1 MQLTKLT
8 ALSPL
13 DGRYADKIEELRPI
27 FSEYGLM
34 RTRLFVEIHWLK
46 ALAMEPTIQEIT
58 KFSSATEQFLD
69 AIWQNF
75 SEQDALQVKEIE
87 KTTRH
92 DLKAVEYFLKEKC
105 SNLPELA
112 NTKEFIHFACTS
124 DDTNNLVYG
133 LMLKA
138 AREDCLLPQITN
150 SIEILRKLAHE
161 YAAQPMLARTH
172 GQPASPT
179 TIGKEF
185 ANFVARLQQIAQKVS
200 QTAIIGKCN
209 GAVGNFS
216 AHMIAYPEV
225 NWRELTHQFVTSLGL
240 QYTEY
245 STQIEPHDNIAEL
258 CNNLAQF
265 NTVLIDLAR
274 DIWGYVSLGYLQ
286 QKANNLE
293 VGSSV
298 MPHKINPIDFENAE
312 GNLGI
317 ANALLRHF
325 SEKLPISRWQRDLSD
340 STVLR
345 NLGAAFGY
353 SLLAYKMLLQ
363 GLEKI
368 TVANEFLDKELMQH
382 WEVLA
387 EAIQTVMRRY
397 GIEKPYEQLK
407 ALTRGKNVTKDL
419 LHTFIKDSQLPDE
432 VKEKLLQLSPVDYLG
447 LAKELA
453 EKI

>member
-8 ALSPL
+8 SLSPL
-13 DGRYADKIEELRPI
+13 DGRYADQIEELRPI

-46 ALAMEPTIQEIT
+46 ALATESAIQEIT
-58 KFSSATEQFLD
+58 KFNPATEQFLD

-75 SEQDALQVKEIE
+75 SEQDALQIKEIE
-87 KTTRH
+87 KTTHH

-105 SNLPELA
+105 SKSPELA
-112 NTKEFIHFACTS
+112 KTKEFIHFACTS
-124 DDTNNLVYG
+124 DDTNNLAYG

-138 AREDCLLPQITN
+138 AREECLLPQMT
-150 SIEILRKLAHE
+150 SLIELLRQLALQ

-185 ANFVARLQQIAQKVS
+185 ANFVARLKQISQKIS
-200 QTAIIGKCN
+200 QTAISGKCN
-209 GAVGNFS
+209 GAVGNFG
-216 AHMIAYPEV
+216 AHIIAYPEV
-225 NWRELTHQFVTSLGL
+225 NWRKFTYDFVTTLGL

-274 DIWGYVSLGYLQ
+274 DIWGYVSLGFLQ
-286 QKANNLE
+286 QKVTNQE

-363 GLEKI
+363 GLGKI
-368 TVANEFLDKELMQH
+368 TVATKFLDEELMQH
-382 WEVLA
+382 WEVLS

-397 GIEKPYEQLK
+397 GMEEPYEQLK
-407 ALTRGKNVTKDL
+407 NLTRGKNVTKEL
-419 LHTFIKDSQLPDE
+419 LHTFIKDSQLPAD
-432 VKEKLLQLSPVDYLG
+432 VKQKLLKLSPVDYVG